1 MSAGLSIL
9 HQLDSAISKAR
20 ARAGEAAD
28 LSTRAG
34 HALLELQRNQA
45 SAFEQIARD
54 RLEGLDDGEAG
65 GELGYADRQAAKL
78 LEQHRLAQDR
88 AQSDV
93 TVSEKKLEA
102 LESERR
108 RQEAQTVKAIDAYD
122 KAAAKAETDLLTDED
137 YNTQLD
143 KVESLESTVSRAEE
157 KHAMAQVDEKTKGE
171 PYRLDP
177 FFSYLKSRG
186 YGTGDARGWFLTK
199 WLDSGVAR
207 LSGYRQAAENYRRL
221 TAIPIRLQNHVEVLQ
236 GDVLKAQ
243 NALQKFEA
251 DWLVSQGVSAK
262 HKASLTAQKTL
273 DDIDTKIAEIE
284 DIHETIMT
292 THSALAAGE
301 TGPYKEAVKLVSD
314 VLSRQDIS
322 KLRRLAAQTRTREDD
337 AAVEALRDL
346 GGAQEDLTADQREAK
361 NLLGKYQK
369 TLSDLQAVRQNFKAR
384 RYDAPS
390 SSFKRADLITALMSQ
405 VLAGERSG
413 KDLWTQITRNQ
424 RTNKRYSDTDFGG
437 GDWTEGLR
445 LPRQTR
451 GYRRR
456 NSGID
461 VGDVFGVLEGIARS
475 SRGWPSG
482 GRSGGWG
489 SSSPTRRR
497 TSIPRSPR
505 QSLPKVRKPKS
516 GGFGGGG
523 FGGGRRSG
531 GFKTG
536 GGF

>member
-9 HQLDSAISKAR
+9 HQLDGVLSKAR

-34 HALLELQRNQA
+34 EALLDLQRRQA

-54 RLEGLDDGEAG
+54 RLDVLGGGEAG
-65 GELGYADRQAAKL
+65 GELGYADRQAGQL
-78 LEQHRLAQDR
+78 LEAHDLALKN
-88 AQSDV
+88 AQADV
-93 TVSEKKLEA
+93 AKSQKSIEVLEKN
-102 LESERR
+102 RR
-108 RQEAQTVKAIDAYD
+108 TQEVLTAKAIDAYD
-122 KAAAKAETDLLTDED
+122 KAAAKAEADLLKDTN
-137 YNTQLD
+137 YNAQLD
-143 KVESLESTVSRAEE
+143 EVERLERTVSRAEE
-157 KHAMAQVDEKTKGE
+157 KLAMAQADEKTKGE
-171 PYRLDP
+171 PYRQDP
-177 FFSYLKSRG
+177 FFSYLQKRG
-186 YGTGDARGWFLTK
+186 YGTGEAKGWFLTK
-199 WLDSGVAR
+199 WLDGGVAR

-221 TAIPIRLQNHVEVLQ
+221 TAIPVRLQNHVEALE
-236 GDVLKAQ
+236 GDVLGAQ

-273 DDIDTKIAEIE
+273 DDIDMKTAAAEE
-284 DIHETIMT
+284 SHETLIAA
-292 THSALAAGE
+292 HSALAVGE
-301 TGPYKEAVKLVSD
+301 TGPYREAVTLLSD
-314 VLSRQDIS
+314 ILSRQNLS

-337 AAVEALRDL
+337 SAVEMLRDL
-346 GGAQEDLTADQREAK
+346 SGAQDDLTTDQREAK

-369 TLSDLQAVRQNFKAR
+369 TLSELQAVRQNFKAR

-390 SSFKRADLITALMSQ
+390 SSFKRADLITALMTQ
-405 VLAGERSG
+405 VLAGERSS
-413 KDLWTQITRNQ
+413 KDLWKQITRNQ

-451 GYRRR
+451 GYGRR
-456 NSGID
+456 NSGLDI
-461 VGDVFGVLEGIARS
+461 GDVFGVLEGIARTS
-475 SRGWPSG
+475 GGGWPSG
-482 GRSGGWG
+482 GRSSGWG
-489 SSSPTRRR
+489 RNSPARRR
-497 TSIPRSPR
+497 TSIPRRPR
-505 QSLPKVRKPKS
+505 QSLPRVRRPKS
-516 GGFGGGG
+516 GG